1 MTNTERTW
9 MEVQMVMS
17 HVAGRSGR
25 LQGDRGEGVIS
36 TAIAVLI
43 DPWVAV
49 LLGGLLVALGGL
61 GAERA
66 IARR

>member
-1 MTNTERTW
+1 MARF
-9 MEVQMVMS
+9 VIA
-17 HVAGRSGR
+17 VAQLAG
-25 LQGDRGEGVIS
+25 
-36 TAIAVLI
+36 TAATLTAVAVLI

-49 LLGGLLVALGGL
+49 LLGGLLLALGGL

>member
-1 MTNTERTW
+1 MGRRYTT
-9 MEVQMVMS
+9 
-17 HVAGRSGR
+17 HPVACHTLSGMAR
-25 LQGDRGEGVIS
+25 FVIAVAQLAGTAATL